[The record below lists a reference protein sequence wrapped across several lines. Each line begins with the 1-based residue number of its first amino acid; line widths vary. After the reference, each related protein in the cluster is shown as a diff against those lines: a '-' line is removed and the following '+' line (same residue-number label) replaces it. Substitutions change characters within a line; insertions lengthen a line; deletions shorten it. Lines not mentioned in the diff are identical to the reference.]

1 MTSCFCSCSIVIVK
15 RFETFFRG
23 LKVLSK
29 FFFIIIITITIIIN
43 MVIIIII
50 IIIPDWIVV
59 ALSMIGRFAVCIAF
73 ATIYVYGAEVFP
85 TVVRSSAMSTGVTF
99 SRFGSVFSPY
109 VADVVSSQMVYTK
122 MAHCLILTTTP
133 TTK

>member
-1 MTSCFCSCSIVIVK
+1 
-15 RFETFFRG
+15 
-23 LKVLSK
+23 
-29 FFFIIIITITIIIN
+29 